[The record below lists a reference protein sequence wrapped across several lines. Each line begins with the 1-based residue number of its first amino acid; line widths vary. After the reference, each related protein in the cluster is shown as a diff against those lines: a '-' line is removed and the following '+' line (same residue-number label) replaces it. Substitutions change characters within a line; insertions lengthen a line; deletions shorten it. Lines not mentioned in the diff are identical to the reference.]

1 MRNYQISIFRTQGVH
16 TCAYKTKGGTDTKP
30 NAVENTRRF
39 FLNEVATEKL
49 SSEQTAACVLASP
62 VRRRSWCT
70 ASPTFRWA
78 TRSSRRRCASWSRWW
93 RGWRTATR
101 SWPRRTRS
109 SATRPGCKPD
119 PQPLPH
125 PTSALLTAPRR
136 RVHLSAR
143 LSLRSNQ
150 QLAQKE
156 KILKEEVEEMKV
168 TLSCTEEGR
177 ARASAHSKHV
187 VSWHEQL
194 DRIAAAMCCCC
205 FFGCLFFPS
214 LQATKPNVVQTWTSG
229 IQQGTCMLLC
239 HLTSVCIKKNKD
251 YYFYIK
257 GCKVV
262 VIRYS
267 CNCCS
272 IFIICSVVVTVFN
285 ASFQENAL
293 IWFSHHADAV

>member
-1 MRNYQISIFRTQGVH
+1 MIKSAFSEHKVSILVH
-16 TCAYKTKGGTDTKP
+16 MKTKEATHIKP
-30 NAVENTRRF
+30 RAVYNTQRF
-39 FLNEVATEKL
+39 FSDEVATEKL
-49 SSEQTAACVLASP
+49 CSEQKPACVLAPP

-101 SWPRRTRS
+101 SWPRTTRS
-109 SATRPGCKPD
+109 SATRPGCKRD

-125 PTSALLTAPRR
+125 PTPAPAAEAVHSLVSASLLC
-136 RVHLSAR
+136 
-143 LSLRSNQ
+143 SNQ

-187 VSWHEQL
+187 VSRQKQL
-194 DRIAAAMCCCC
+194 
-205 FFGCLFFPS
+205 
-214 LQATKPNVVQTWTSG
+214 K
-229 IQQGTCMLLC
+229 TCMLLC
-239 HLTSVCIKKNKD
+239 HFVYKEKYRFIIFMLTD
-251 YYFYIK
+251 AE
-257 GCKVV
+257 VV
-262 VIRYS
+262 VKCYS
-267 CNCCS
+267 CICHG
-272 IFIICSVVVTVFN
+272 IFFMCSVVVTVFN
-285 ASFQENAL
+285 ASFQEKAL